1 MNTSAK
7 EGCFDC
13 RLPRRAPPRE
23 SLCSAALAAPAL
35 LRGRSTT
42 PALQPH
48 GLAMSPYP
56 RETQVVS
63 RPQGL
68 PCHLLH
74 QRAAVS
80 RDLILEAGRSYRP
93 RWRLRQ
99 HQSCRPPAPAQG
111 LLLCLARRLLCKP
124 RQQVAGSSGIM
135 QETRCC
141 NRGPQLSCQA
151 QHLQREARLKSSCQ
165 EESRPGHSAGHSR

>member
-1 MNTSAK
+1 MGAK
-7 EGCFDC
+7 TACSDS
-13 RLPRRAPPRE
+13 RLPRRAPHRE

-48 GLAMSPYP
+48 ERAMSPYP
-56 RETQVVS
+56 QGTQVVS
-63 RPQGL
+63 RLQGL

-74 QRAAVS
+74 QRGAVS
-80 RDLILEAGRSYRP
+80 RDLILEAGRSFKPHR
-93 RWRLRQ
+93 RRLRQHRRRLRQ
-99 HQSCRPPAPAQG
+99 HQSCRTPAPAQG
-111 LLLCLARRLLCKP
+111 LLLCLAWCLLCDP

-135 QETRCC
+135 QETGCC

-151 QHLQREARLKSSCQ
+151 QHLQREARLESSCQ
-165 EESRPGHSAGHSR
+165 